1 MRLSSK
7 QMITVIVAFLLGIL
21 AFTWWTSN
29 PTPSSDTSEVTEEI
43 EEENKDAEEEGEE
56 KNEETE
62 GEVAPAAKVP
72 KPVASVTSSAPSG
85 GLCYPSISGRKDERH
100 NAILINWTACNSSAF
115 QYYKIVKSTKNPN
128 PSYPSDPVALSS
140 SNKQLTNFVDKTVSR
155 ASTYYYR
162 ACAVQGLEKVG
173 CGNVISVTY

>member
-1 MRLSSK
+1 M
-7 QMITVIVAFLLGIL
+7 IVAFLLGIL

-29 PTPSSDTSEVTEEI
+29 PATPSPETSEEELM
-43 EEENKDAEEEGEE
+43 EEGEE
-56 KNEETE
+56 EIKDSEEVSAEEAE
-62 GEVAPAAKVP
+62 GEASQTTQAPQPATK
-72 KPVASVTSSAPSG
+72 VASPASAPSG
-85 GLCYPSISGRKDERH
+85 GLCYPSISGRKDERM
-100 NAILINWTACNSSAF
+100 NAILINWTVCNSGDF

-128 PSYPSDPVALSS
+128 PSYPNDPVALSS
-140 SNKQLTNFVDKTVSR
+140 PNKNLTNFVDKTVSR